1 MRAIIFHGTDCKPED
16 YWYQWL
22 GKQLEAKGY
31 TVEIPYY
38 PDINKEPV
46 TSFLPKVLKAH
57 TFDDQTVLIGHS
69 AGSPLILSI
78 LENTDVGIAQ
88 AILVAGFSYPIGDGE
103 TDHIL
108 QPSYDWEKIKQHSTD
123 FIFINSVNDPWGCDD
138 KQGRFMYDKLGGTQ
152 IIRNDGHFGS
162 ASYNQ
167 PYKEFPLLERLVV

>member
-1 MRAIIFHGTDCKPED
+1 MKAIIFHGTDCKPED
-16 YWYQWL
+16 YWYLWL
-22 GKQLEAKGY
+22 GKELEARSY

-46 TSFLPKVLKAH
+46 TNFLPKVLEAH

-78 LENTDVGIAQ
+78 LENTDAVIAQ
-88 AILVAGFSYPIGDGE
+88 AVLVAGFSYPIGDGE
-103 TDHIL
+103 VDPIL
-108 QPSYDWEKIKQHSTD
+108 QPSYDWERIKSHAND
-123 FIFINSVNDPWGCDD
+123 FVFINSVNDPWCCDD
-138 KQGRFMYDKLGGTQ
+138 NQGRFMYDKLGGTQ